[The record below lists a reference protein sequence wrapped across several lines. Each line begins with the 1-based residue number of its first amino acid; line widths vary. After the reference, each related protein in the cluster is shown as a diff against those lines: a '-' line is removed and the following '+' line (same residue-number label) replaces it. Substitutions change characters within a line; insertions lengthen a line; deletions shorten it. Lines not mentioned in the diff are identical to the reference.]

1 MIVVVVVVFAGV
13 QIPSIDRCRRGLFG
27 RFVVLSSRCSLAMRE
42 VEATGCGARGMLPV
56 GMEGVYIEPAVGT
69 VPGVGLAVAA
79 LPVRNS
85 VCIKL
90 SGSGGSNLGS
100 TGANVEPASLGPDS
114 GCEDDTPCMVVIPG
128 ISGGG

>member
-1 MIVVVVVVFAGV
+1 MVGFPPVYGIPFPPGLAIIEPMIG
-13 QIPSIDRCRRGLFG
+13 IDGL
-27 RFVVLSSRCSLAMRE
+27 RE
-42 VEATGCGARGMLPV
+42 VEASGCGACGVLPV

-100 TGANVEPASLGPDS
+100 TGADVEPASLGADS

>member
-1 MIVVVVVVFAGV
+1 MVGFPPVYGTPFPPGLAIIEPMIG
-13 QIPSIDRCRRGLFG
+13 IDGL
-27 RFVVLSSRCSLAMRE
+27 RE
-42 VEATGCGARGMLPV
+42 VEASGCGARGVLPV

-90 SGSGGSNLGS
+90 SGNGGSNLGS
-100 TGANVEPASLGPDS
+100 TGADVEPASLGADS

>member
-1 MIVVVVVVFAGV
+1 
-13 QIPSIDRCRRGLFG
+13 
-27 RFVVLSSRCSLAMRE
+27 
-42 VEATGCGARGMLPV
+42 MLPV
-56 GMEGVYIEPAVGT
+56 GMVGVYIEPAVGT

-100 TGANVEPASLGPDS
+100 TGADVEPASLGADS

-128 ISGGG
+128 MMVEAEYPEQVSAAVAHWLGSLL